1 MKLFTIYPKEIITD
15 FNEWMKYISSNKDSN
30 LNIIRK

>member
-1 MKLFTIYPKEIITD
+1 MNLSTIYPKDFTTD

-30 LNIIRK
+30 LNIVRK